1 MLIATLEI
9 QILDHWSARPDFDI
23 LNMNPNPLGQNQL
36 PQSRISCIWKQPDI
50 AGKYRTAVSLHSHT
64 NQSKESLLFIPA
76 FAEKWPLLRWA
87 LKEQCKKSVRP
98 IDFSQAYWTPPLP
111 PKLAFELESNQI
123 EVDLELMSL
132 VSLTDHDSIGAP
144 SALRQLPAPVQ
155 IPYAVEWSVPFEG
168 AVFHLGIH
176 NLPES
181 QAHLIM
187 DDLAA
192 YTRNPSAPRLM
203 ELLTALH
210 EFPDVLIVFN
220 HPLWDQYCL
229 GRSTFRIFLDRFLQR
244 YVEFL
249 HAFEL
254 NAMRA
259 WTENS
264 GVIQLAAVW
273 QRPLISGGDR
283 HGCEPSGA
291 LNLTCATSFSE
302 FVDEIRHDQLSHIL
316 FMPQY
321 AELLGIRFMQTVIDT
336 IRDYPEHP
344 VGSRRWDERVF
355 HMDFQ
360 TGYHRPLSALWKAPP
375 PYLGR
380 IFSIFRMVENASV
393 RHALNFTFRGKSQ
406 LHPASDVPREVS
418 A

>member
-1 MLIATLEI
+1 MPE
-9 QILDHWSARPDFDI
+9 FDI
-23 LNMNPNPLGQNQL
+23 LIMNSNPLGSNPL
-36 PQSRISCIWKQPDI
+36 PQSRISCIWKQPDV
-50 AGKYRTAVSLHSHT
+50 ATKYRTAVSLHSHT

-87 LKEQCKKSVRP
+87 LKEQIKKSVRP
-98 IDFSQAYWTPPLP
+98 VDFSQAYWTPPLP
-111 PKLAFELESNQI
+111 PKLAFEVESNQI
-123 EVDLELMSL
+123 EIDLELMSL
-132 VSLTDHDSIGAP
+132 VSLTDHDSIKAP
-144 SALRQLPAPVQ
+144 AALRQLPDPVR
-155 IPYAVEWSVPFEG
+155 IPFAVEWSVPFEG
-168 AVFHLGIH
+168 AVFHLGVH

-192 YTRNPSAPRLM
+192 YTRNPSAPLLM
-203 ELLTALH
+203 ELLSALH
-210 EFPDVLIVFN
+210 EFPEVLIVFN
-220 HPLWDQYCL
+220 HPLWDQHCL
-229 GRSTFRIFLDRFLQR
+229 GRSTFRSILDRFLQN
-244 YVEFL
+244 YAQFL

-259 WTENS
+259 WNENK

-283 HGCEPSGA
+283 HGCEPSGN
-291 LNLTCATSFSE
+291 LNLTCATSFSD
-302 FVDEIRHDQLSHIL
+302 FVGEIRLERLSHIL

-380 IFSIFRMVENASV
+380 IFSVFRMVENASV
-393 RHALNFTFRGKSQ
+393 RHALNFTFREKSEAQ
-406 LHPASDVPREVS
+406 RALDASHEVS

>member
-1 MLIATLEI
+1 
-9 QILDHWSARPDFDI
+9 
-23 LNMNPNPLGQNQL
+23 L
-36 PQSRISCIWKQPDI
+36 PQSQISCLWKQPEI
-50 AGKYRTAVSLHSHT
+50 AAQYRTAVSLHSHT

-98 IDFSQAYWTPPLP
+98 VDFSQAYWTPPLP
-111 PKLAFELESNQI
+111 PKQAFELESNQI
-123 EVDLELMSL
+123 ESGLELLSL

-144 SALRQLPAPVQ
+144 TALRQLPDPVQ
-155 IPYAVEWSVPFEG
+155 IPFAVEWSVPYEG

-192 YTRNPSAPRLM
+192 YTSKPSAPRLM
-203 ELLTALH
+203 ELLAALH
-210 EFPDVLIVFN
+210 EFPEVLIVFN
-220 HPLWDQYCL
+220 HPLWDQHGL
-229 GRSTFRIFLDRFLQR
+229 GGVNFLHKLDLFLQAH
-244 YVEFL
+244 VQFL

-254 NAMRA
+254 NAMRS
-259 WTENS
+259 WTENK
-264 GVIQLAAVW
+264 GVMQLAGVW

-291 LNLTCATSFSE
+291 LNLTCATTFPA
-302 FVDEIRHDQLSHIL
+302 FVDEIRVEKFSHIV

-321 AELLGIRFMQTVIDT
+321 AEVLGIRFIQTVIDT

-344 VGSRRWDERVF
+344 AGSRRWDERVF

-360 TGYHRPLSALWKAPP
+360 AGYHRPLSALWKAPP
-375 PYLGR
+375 PFLGR
-380 IFSIFRMVENASV
+380 IFSVFRMLENNSV
-393 RHALNFTFRGKSQ
+393 RNALNFTFREKSE
-406 LHPASDVPREVS
+406 LHQSPDARREVI

>member
-1 MLIATLEI
+1 MY
-9 QILDHWSARPDFDI
+9 PD
-23 LNMNPNPLGQNQL
+23 LPGQNHL
-36 PQSRISCIWKQPDI
+36 PQSQISCLWKQPDI
-50 AGKYRTAVSLHSHT
+50 TCKYRSAVSLHSHT

-76 FAEKWPLLRWA
+76 FAEKRSMLRWA

-98 IDFSQAYWTPPLP
+98 VDFSQAYWTPPLP

-123 EVDLELMSL
+123 EIDLELMSL

-155 IPYAVEWSVPFEG
+155 VPFAVEWSVPFEG
-168 AVFHLGIH
+168 AVFHLGVH

-187 DDLAA
+187 DNLAA
-192 YTRNPSAPRLM
+192 YTRNPSAPLLI
-203 ELLTALH
+203 ELLASLH

-220 HPLWDQYCL
+220 HPLWDQHCK
-229 GRSTFRIFLDRFLQR
+229 GQSTFRRILDRFLQS
-244 YVEFL
+244 YVEYL

-254 NAMRA
+254 NAMRNWA
-259 WTENS
+259 ENK

-273 QRPLISGGDR
+273 QRPVISGGDR

-291 LNLTCATSFSE
+291 LNLTCATSFSD
-302 FVDEIRHDQLSHIL
+302 FVSEIRNELLSHIV

-321 AELLGIRFMQTVIDT
+321 AEVLGIRFMQTVIDT

-344 VGSRRWDERVF
+344 VGTRRWDERVF

-380 IFSIFRMVENASV
+380 IFSVFRMVENASV
-393 RHALNFTFRGKSQ
+393 RNALNFTFRGKSEAHRT
-406 LHPASDVPREVS
+406 LDVSREVS

>member
-1 MLIATLEI
+1 
-9 QILDHWSARPDFDI
+9 
-23 LNMNPNPLGQNQL
+23 L
-36 PQSRISCIWKQPDI
+36 PQSQISCIWKQPEI
-50 AGKYRTAVSLHSHT
+50 ACKYRTAVSLHSHT
-64 NQSKESLLFIPA
+64 NQSKESLLFIPE
-76 FAEKWPLLRWA
+76 FTEKWPLLRWA

-98 IDFSQAYWTPPLP
+98 VDFSQAYWTPPLP
-111 PKLAFELESNQI
+111 PKLAYEVESNQI

-144 SALRQLPAPVQ
+144 SALRQLPVPVR
-155 IPYAVEWSVPFEG
+155 IPFAVEWSVPFER
-168 AVFHLGIH
+168 AVFHLGVH

-187 DDLAA
+187 EDLAA
-192 YTRNPSAPRLM
+192 YTKNPSAPRLM
-203 ELLTALH
+203 ELLAALH
-210 EFPDVLIVFN
+210 EFPEVLIVFN
-220 HPLWDQYCL
+220 HPLWDQHGL
-229 GRSTFRIFLDRFLQR
+229 GHSTFRGILGRFLQN

-259 WTENS
+259 WAENK

-283 HGCEPSGA
+283 HGCEPSGN

-302 FVDEIRHDQLSHIL
+302 FVDEIKREQLSHIV

-321 AELLGIRFMQTVIDT
+321 AEVLGIRFMQTVIDT

-375 PYLGR
+375 PYLER
-380 IFSIFRMVENASV
+380 IFSVFRMVENASV
-393 RHALNFTFRGKSQ
+393 RHALNFTFRGKSEAHRA
-406 LHPASDVPREVS
+406 LDVSREVS

>member
-1 MLIATLEI
+1 M
-9 QILDHWSARPDFDI
+9 
-23 LNMNPNPLGQNQL
+23 
-36 PQSRISCIWKQPDI
+36 WKQPDI

-64 NQSKESLLFIPA
+64 NHSKESLLFIPA
-76 FAEKWPLLRWA
+76 FAEKWPMLRWG

-98 IDFSQAYWTPPLP
+98 VDFSQAYWTPPLP
-111 PKLAFELESNQI
+111 SKLAFELETNQI
-123 EVDLELMSL
+123 EIDLELMSL
-132 VSLTDHDSIGAP
+132 VSLTDHDSIEAP
-144 SALRQLPAPVQ
+144 SELRQLPGAVR
-155 IPYAVEWSVPFEG
+155 IPFAVEWSVPFEG
-168 AVFHLGIH
+168 AVFHLGVH

-203 ELLTALH
+203 ELLAGLH
-210 EFPDVLIVFN
+210 EFPEVLIVLN
-220 HPLWDQYCL
+220 HPHWDQHCL
-229 GRSTFRIFLDRFLQR
+229 GRSTFRRILDRFLQGH
-244 YVEFL
+244 VEFL

-254 NAMRA
+254 NAMRD
-259 WTENS
+259 WTENK
-264 GVIQLAAVW
+264 GVIQLAADW

-291 LNLTCATSFSE
+291 LNLTRATSFSD
-302 FVDEIRHDQLSHIL
+302 FVNEIRLERLSHIL

-321 AELLGIRFMQTVIDT
+321 AEPIGIRFMQTVIDV

-344 VGSRRWDERVF
+344 AGSRRWDERVF

-360 TGYHRPLSALWKAPP
+360 TGYHRPLSALWKTPP
-375 PYLGR
+375 SYLGR
-380 IFSIFRMVENASV
+380 IFSVFRMVENASV
-393 RHALNFTFRGKSQ
+393 RHALNFTFRGKSEVHRA
-406 LHPASDVPREVS
+406 LDIRHEVS

>member
-1 MLIATLEI
+1 MK
-9 QILDHWSARPDFDI
+9 
-23 LNMNPNPLGQNQL
+23 PNPFGQNPL
-36 PQSRISCIWKQPDI
+36 PQSLISCLWKQPDI
-50 AGKYRTAVSLHSHT
+50 ADKYRTAVSLHSHT

-87 LKEQCKKSVRP
+87 LREQCKKSVRP
-98 IDFSQAYWTPPLP
+98 VDFSQAYWTPPLP

-123 EVDLELMSL
+123 ESDLELLSL

-144 SALRQLPAPVQ
+144 SLLRQLPDPVQ
-155 IPYAVEWSVPFEG
+155 IPFAVEWSVPYG
-168 AVFHLGIH
+168 AAVVHLGVH

-181 QAHLIM
+181 QARLIM

-192 YTRNPSAPRLM
+192 YTRDPSAPRLM
-203 ELLTALH
+203 ELLAALH
-210 EFPDVLIVFN
+210 AFPEVLIVFN
-220 HPLWDQYCL
+220 HPLWDQHCL
-229 GRSTFRIFLDRFLQR
+229 GQAKFRQELDRFLQSHIQ
-244 YVEFL
+244 FL

-254 NAMRA
+254 NGMRSWA
-259 WTENS
+259 ENRA
-264 GVIQLAAVW
+264 VMQLAADW

-291 LNLTCATSFSE
+291 LNLTCATSFSD
-302 FVDEIRHDQLSHIL
+302 FVDEIRCQQFSHIL

-321 AELLGIRFMQTVIDT
+321 AEVLGIRFIQTVIDT

-344 VGSRRWDERVF
+344 AGSRRWDERVF

-375 PYLGR
+375 AYLGR
-380 IFSIFRMVENASV
+380 IFSIFRMLENASV
-393 RHALNFTFRGKSQ
+393 RHAVSFTFGGKSELRQ
-406 LHPASDVPREVS
+406 TADVPREVS

>member
-1 MLIATLEI
+1 M
-9 QILDHWSARPDFDI
+9 S
-23 LNMNPNPLGQNQL
+23 LNLPGQNPL
-36 PQSRISCIWKQPDI
+36 PQSQISCIWKQPRL

-87 LKEQCKKSVRP
+87 LKEQIKKSVRP
-98 IDFSQAYWTPPLP
+98 VDFSQAYWTPPLP

-123 EVDLELMSL
+123 EIDLELMSL

-144 SALRQLPAPVQ
+144 TALRQLPAPVQ
-155 IPYAVEWSVPFEG
+155 IPYAVEWSVPFED

-176 NLPES
+176 NLPEKL
-181 QAHLIM
+181 AHLIM
-187 DDLAA
+187 DDLAD
-192 YTRNPSAPRLM
+192 YTQNPSAPRLL
-203 ELLTALH
+203 ELLAALH
-210 EFPDVLIVFN
+210 EMPEVLIVFN
-220 HPLWDQYCL
+220 HPLWDQYSL
-229 GRSTFRIFLDRFLQR
+229 GQPTFLRNLDLFLQR
-244 YVEFL
+244 HVQFF
-249 HAFEL
+249 HAIEL
-254 NAMRA
+254 NAMRS
-259 WTENS
+259 WSENKS
-264 GVIQLAAVW
+264 VIELAAVW

-291 LNLTCATSFSE
+291 LNLTQATSFPE
-302 FVDEIRHDQLSHIL
+302 FINEIRRDQLSHIV

-321 AELLGIRFMQTVIDT
+321 AEPLGIRFVQTVIDT

-375 PYLGR
+375 AFLGH

-393 RHALNFTFRGKSQ
+393 RHALNFTFRGS
-406 LHPASDVPREVS
+406 SDLQKGSEVPHEVI